1 MYTRAAPNGAALIVY
16 TNDYSQSKG
25 KRSVGSSYFS
35 HIFTTFFR
43 VDATASLWVLGLLI
57 IVIIVLLLSQE
68 HTTFGMAPPGS
79 GRW

>member
-1 MYTRAAPNGAALIVY
+1 MPSCPTGDKIPSCRTG
-16 TNDYSQSKG
+16 QSKG
-25 KRSVGSSYFS
+25 KRSVGFHSYFS

-43 VDATASLWVLGLLI
+43 VDATASLRVLGLLV
-57 IVIIVLLLSQE
+57 IVIIVLLLCQE